1 MRTLLRLHAGLLI
14 FIFVLSVAV
23 FAQNPHPGKTRDDCA
38 IASKSPA
45 LTAGCK
51 ALDDFMTEFN
61 SRDSLKWAQ
70 TLNYPHVRIAGNE
83 VIVWSTAEDYAK
95 ANDLQQFAK
104 TGWHHSQWD
113 WRRLVQKSDDK
124 LHFLVQF
131 TRYNDAGKPTASYE
145 SLYILTKRNNHWG
158 VQARSS
164 FAGIAIAGS
173 AF

>member
-1 MRTLLRLHAGLLI
+1 MRKLIRFQTALLI
-14 FIFVLSVAV
+14 FIFLFSVV
-23 FAQNPHPGKTRDDCA
+23 TFAQNAKPRKTRDDCA
-38 IASKSPA
+38 RPAKSEA
-45 LTAGCK
+45 LATGCK
-51 ALDDFMTEFN
+51 VLDDFMTGFN

-70 TLNYPHVRIAGNE
+70 TLNYPHVRLAGNE
-83 VIVWSTAEDYAK
+83 VIVWNTQEDYAK
-95 ANDLQQFAK
+95 ANDLTQFAK
-104 TGWHHSQWD
+104 SGWHHTQWD
-113 WRRLVQKSDDK
+113 WRRLVQTSDDK

-164 FAGIAIAGS
+164 FAGIAIAGA

>member
-1 MRTLLRLHAGLLI
+1 MKP
-14 FIFVLSVAV
+14 LSHKARN
-23 FAQNPHPGKTRDDCA
+23 AKPQKIKDDCA
-38 IASKSPA
+38 QTSKSTDLA
-45 LTAGCK
+45 TGCK
-51 ALDDFMTEFN
+51 VLDDFMAGFN

-70 TLNYPHVRIAGNE
+70 TLNYPHVRIAGDK
-83 VIVWSTAEDYAK
+83 VIVWDTPEAYAK

-113 WRRLVQKSDDK
+113 WRRLVQSSDDK

-131 TRYNDAGKPTASYE
+131 TRYNAAGKPTASYQA
-145 SLYILTKRNNHWG
+145 LYILTKRNNHWG

-164 FAGIAIAGS
+164 FAGIAIAGA